1 MDKKLLYRCKISPN
15 GQAAPAL
22 DNALTECLL
31 KQGAASQVHAVITPV
46 SISLFETR
54 AGILSIEDG
63 QFFRFYCFCRLR
75 KDNLSVFT
83 VFVD

>member
-1 MDKKLLYRCKISPN
+1 MYVKYLHIRRIYAC
-15 GQAAPAL
+15 AAPAL

-54 AGILSIEDG
+54 AGILSTEDG
-63 QFFRFYCFCRLR
+63 QFSYFYHFCRLR
-75 KDNLSVFT
+75 TDSFSVFT